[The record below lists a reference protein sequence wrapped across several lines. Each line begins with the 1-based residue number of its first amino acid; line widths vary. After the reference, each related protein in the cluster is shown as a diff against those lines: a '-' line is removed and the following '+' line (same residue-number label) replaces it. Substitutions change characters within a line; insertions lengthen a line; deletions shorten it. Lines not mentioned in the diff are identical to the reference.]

1 MTDDQP
7 TMIPYIAT
15 TEDIT
20 VTVRPVYLDSQS
32 DFFEKR
38 FVFGY
43 FIRIENHSLV
53 EIQLLRRYWRIEE
66 YGGRVQEVDG
76 EGVIGKQPLI
86 APGGEHTYSSYS
98 VLKTFEGTMEGYYT
112 MERPD
117 GERFRVLIPRF
128 NLRAMAN

>member
-1 MTDDQP
+1 
-7 TMIPYIAT
+7 MIPYIAT

-43 FIRIENHSLV
+43 FVRIENHSFAEV
-53 EIQLLRRYWRIEE
+53 QLLRRYWRIEE
-66 YGGRVQEVDG
+66 FGGRVHEVDG

-86 APGGEHTYSSYS
+86 VPGTDHTYSSYS
-98 VLKTFEGTMEGYYT
+98 VLKTFEGAMEGYYT
-112 MERPD
+112 MERPG
-117 GERFRVLIPRF
+117 GERFRVVIPRF

>member
-1 MTDDQP
+1 MVS
-7 TMIPYIAT
+7 YAAT

-43 FIRIENHSLV
+43 FVEIENHSLREV
-53 EIQLLRRYWRIEE
+53 QLLRRYWRIVEHS
-66 YGGRVQEVDG
+66 GRVQEVEG

-86 APGGEHTYSSYS
+86 EPGQIHTYSSYS
-98 VLKTFEGTMEGYYT
+98 VLASFTGTMEGHYL

-117 GERFRVLIPRF
+117 GERFRVTIPRF
-128 NLRAMAN
+128 DLRAMAN

>member
-43 FIRIENHSLV
+43 FVRIENHSLV
-53 EIQLLRRYWRIEE
+53 AVQLLRRYWRIEE
-66 YGGRVQEVDG
+66 YAGRVQEVEGD
-76 EGVIGKQPLI
+76 GVIGKQPVI
-86 APGGEHTYSSYS
+86 APGEEHTYSSYS
-98 VLKTFEGTMEGYYT
+98 ILNTFEGTMEGYYT
-112 MERPD
+112 MKRPD
-117 GERFRVLIPRF
+117 GEHFRVVIPRF
-128 NLRAMAN
+128 FLRAMAN

>member
-1 MTDDQP
+1 MV
-7 TMIPYIAT
+7 PYIAT
-15 TEDIT
+15 TDDIT

-43 FIRIENHSLV
+43 FIRIENRGGAEV
-53 EIQLLRRYWRIEE
+53 QLLRRYWRIEE
-66 YGGRVQEVDG
+66 YGGRVQEVEG
-76 EGVIGKQPLI
+76 QGVIGKQPLI
-86 APGGEHTYSSYS
+86 APGAEHTYSSYS
-98 VLKTFEGTMEGYYT
+98 ILATFEGAMEGYYT

-117 GERFRVLIPRF
+117 GERFRVVIPRF

>member
-1 MTDDQP
+1 MV
-7 TMIPYIAT
+7 PYVAT

-43 FIRIENHSLV
+43 FIQIENHSPV
-53 EIQLLRRYWRIEE
+53 EVQLLRRYWRIEE
-66 YGGRVQEVDG
+66 ATGRVKEVEG

-86 APGGEHTYSSYS
+86 PSGSAHTYSSYS
-98 VLKTFEGTMEGYYT
+98 VLNAFEGAMEGYYT

-117 GERFRVLIPRF
+117 GERFRVVIPRF

>member
-1 MTDDQP
+1 
-7 TMIPYIAT
+7 MIPYVAT

-32 DFFEKR
+32 DFFNKR

-53 EIQLLRRYWRIEE
+53 EVQLLRRYWRIEE
-66 YGGRVQEVDG
+66 YGGRVQEVEG
-76 EGVIGKQPLI
+76 KGVIGKQPLI
-86 APGGEHTYSSYS
+86 LPGADHTYSSYS
-98 VLKTFEGTMEGYYT
+98 ILNTFEGAMEGHYT

-117 GERFRVLIPRF
+117 GERFRVVIPRF
-128 NLRAMAN
+128 NLRALAN

>member
-1 MTDDQP
+1 
-7 TMIPYIAT
+7 MIPYIAT

-43 FIRIENHSLV
+43 FIRIENHSLREV
-53 EIQLLRRYWRIEE
+53 QLLRRYWRIEE
-66 YGGRVQEVDG
+66 YGGRVQEVEGD
-76 EGVIGKQPLI
+76 GVIGKQPVI

-98 VLKTFEGTMEGYYT
+98 ILTTFEGAMEGYYT
-112 MERPD
+112 MQRPD
-117 GERFRVLIPRF
+117 GERFRVVIPRF

>member
-1 MTDDQP
+1 
-7 TMIPYIAT
+7 MIPYVAT

-53 EIQLLRRYWRIEE
+53 EIQLLRRYWRI
-66 YGGRVQEVDG
+66 QEVEG
-76 EGVIGKQPLI
+76 RIQEVEGKGVIGKQPLI
-86 APGGEHTYSSYS
+86 SPGDVHTYSSYS
-98 VLKTFEGTMEGYYT
+98 VLNTFEGTMEGHYV

-128 NLRAMAN
+128 NLRALAN